1 MPSLTIASHTD
12 IANDVSKVNAMLIWQ
27 MLYSKTHYLE
37 NIDMDDD
44 LKIPEP
50 IPRWMPDRKNDW
62 FIIEYYDSFSDDWY
76 ILTKTQSGREAENL
90 LTDDP
95 TRKIRMYIAKEE

>member
-1 MPSLTIASHTD
+1 
-12 IANDVSKVNAMLIWQ
+12 
-27 MLYSKTHYLE
+27 MLYSNMQYLE

-44 LKIPEP
+44 LKIPEA

-90 LTDDP
+90 LTADP
-95 TRKIRMYIAKEE
+95 TRKTRMYLEREK